1 MAINFP
7 ANPSINQT
15 WQDPSNNT
23 NYIWDGNKWT
33 STGTGLYITN
43 PSALASPVLSVFG
56 RTGNVSAQEGDYN
69 LDKMSDVNLAGIQS
83 GQVLGYNG
91 TSFGGVFVVSKVNV
105 EGPLSVNNTNP
116 AGPVVS
122 FSISSLPNLP

>member
-33 STGTGLYITN
+33 STGTGLYITD
-43 PSALASPVLSVFG
+43 PGSLTSPVLSVFG
-56 RTGNVSAQEGDYN
+56 RTGNVSSQEGDYN

-91 TSFGGVFVVSKVNV
+91 STFSGVSVVKTIKS
-105 EGPLSVNNTNP
+105 EGPIFVNNNNP
-116 AGPVVS
+116 IEPLIS